1 MKSSN
6 HRLDKVEEAL
16 IAAHRRQEDLQ
27 LPPEWRQQ
35 VLEDIK
41 SQPKPAA
48 FPQQKEGMVVISIK
62 KIKLVAALSLAV
74 LVGWLVLANIDRI
87 DPWVSLKLE
96 KAAHAS
102 QAAFRLEAG
111 DNESG
116 LRNLKV
122 TVIQKEIKIEVLA
135 KDFEP
140 RGGLWYPTSDVVK
153 KVNIPLVINTQ
164 KLGLQEGE
172 VTIIIVAHDLSWS
185 NGFAG
190 NETTLKKIIHISH
203 DNKP

>member
-6 HRLDKVEEAL
+6 HRLDKIEEAL

-27 LPPEWRQQ
+27 LPPQWRQQ
-35 VLEDIK
+35 VLQDIK
-41 SQPKPAA
+41 SLPKPAA
-48 FPQQKEGMVVISIK
+48 FSQEKEGTVVISIK

-74 LVGWLVLANIDRI
+74 FVGWLILANVDWV

-96 KAAHAS
+96 KAAHKS
-102 QAAFRLEAG
+102 LAAFQVEAG

-116 LRNLKV
+116 LRNLTV

-140 RGGLWYPTSDVVK
+140 RGGLGYPTSDVVK

-172 VTIIIVAHDLSWS
+172 VTIIIIAHDLSWS

-190 NETTLKKIIHISH
+190 NQTTLKKTIHISH
-203 DNKP
+203 DK